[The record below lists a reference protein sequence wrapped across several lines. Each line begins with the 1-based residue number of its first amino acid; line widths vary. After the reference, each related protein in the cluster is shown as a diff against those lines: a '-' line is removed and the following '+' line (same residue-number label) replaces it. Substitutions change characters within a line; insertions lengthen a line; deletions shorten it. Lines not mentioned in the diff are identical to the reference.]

1 MLLKSGGGGDG
12 FQFPCALP
20 FFIANQRLRMAEH
33 QAAQVHTS
41 SIINILIAGFAQVR
55 SIALNEIESTRA
67 ATRRCRGI
75 EGTFF
80 FTALKSTVRGQ
91 VLDYFAYNIVTTMYS
106 VSLVILKELITGQTI

>member
-20 FFIANQRLRMAEH
+20 FFIANLRLRMAEH

-55 SIALNEIESTRA
+55 SIALNP
-67 ATRRCRGI
+67 RGVV
-75 EGTFF
+75 EG
-80 FTALKSTVRGQ
+80 
-91 VLDYFAYNIVTTMYS
+91 
-106 VSLVILKELITGQTI
+106 LKEPFFLLL